1 MLLWHNMKMGCLYI
15 CRTQRGP
22 QLQQCQNHMK
32 MSASEVLDTLCHTH
46 ILISDCAVT
55 HLAFDRDGLRTLCS
69 PRDTIEVHG
78 EVSNFFATLVV
89 DFSYA
94 DQSILVDP
102 DSDEAG
108 KSQLITASSDQLLE
122 ASTTDSGKI
131 LNALEFPMGT
141 APVSPTPKF
150 STDLV
155 AWEITSRGTP
165 PPIGDIRWGLAATPG
180 ARTWFHMD
188 SNGFNTFIDIKC
200 GFKAWMCINDQDG
213 HFTSIDAFKDFE
225 LDDASDYQIEVILLT
240 PGTRL

>member
-1 MLLWHNMKMGCLYI
+1 
-15 CRTQRGP
+15 
-22 QLQQCQNHMK
+22 
-32 MSASEVLDTLCHTH
+32 
-46 ILISDCAVT
+46 
-55 HLAFDRDGLRTLCS
+55 
-69 PRDTIEVHG
+69 
-78 EVSNFFATLVV
+78 
-89 DFSYA
+89 
-94 DQSILVDP
+94 VDP

-108 KSQLITASSDQLLE
+108 NSQIITASSDQLLE
-122 ASTTDSGKI
+122 ASATDAGKI

-155 AWEITSRGTP
+155 AWEITSRGNP

-200 GFKAWMCINDQDG
+200 GYKGWMCINDKYG
-213 HFTSIDAFKDFE
+213 HFMSIDAFKDFE
-225 LDDASDYQIEVILLT
+225 LDEAGDYQIEVILLT